1 MYENWIFA
9 IVMDDSDNNASYA
22 YFKQNMQ
29 EWYNLK
35 SVFFFIN
42 VQRKHNLLFQC
53 QPSHI
58 NQGLNISEKWS
69 ILFHFYVCVISFM
82 NSNSFPLGVPVKVT
96 NEQEGTSKDSPLDI
110 FSYLNDIG

>member
-35 SVFFFIN
+35 SVFFFY
-42 VQRKHNLLFQC
+42 QC
-53 QPSHI
+53 T
-58 NQGLNISEKWS
+58 K
-69 ILFHFYVCVISFM
+69 
-82 NSNSFPLGVPVKVT
+82 KT
-96 NEQEGTSKDSPLDI
+96 
-110 FSYLNDIG
+110 

>member
-35 SVFFFIN
+35 SVFFLSMY
-42 VQRKHNLLFQC
+42 KE
-53 QPSHI
+53 
-58 NQGLNISEKWS
+58 NITYCFSVS
-69 ILFHFYVCVISFM
+69 QVI
-82 NSNSFPLGVPVKVT
+82 
-96 NEQEGTSKDSPLDI
+96 
-110 FSYLNDIG
+110 